1 MRVIFGFIVIQLLTP
16 LSAMA
21 AEDLATAYQA
31 GLTNDPR
38 FQAARYQYEAAREV
52 LPQAVAGLLPVF
64 TLEGTQSRERQDILS
79 RDNPVFGLGSSDFNS
94 SSFSFQVSQ
103 PVFRFGS
110 WARLAQSKAVVRQA
124 YAVFTASEQELVLRT
139 VEAYLSVLATG
150 DNLSFAK
157 AEQAAIERQLQL
169 VQARRRGGLANVT
182 DQYEAEARAAFVK
195 ADVIAATYAYDDAYE
210 ALREI
215 VGDAVTEV
223 YRLKQDIP
231 LLPPEPDDV
240 NVWVDRALENNLSLI
255 ASKEAVIVAEQEKRR
270 RRAGH
275 LPTLDLVA
283 RHGNSETGGAV
294 TGGGS
299 DVDNTTVSLQFSMPI
314 YSGGAVKSQTR
325 EADKIR
331 RRAMEERKLQHR
343 ITMRETRASYQGV
356 RSAMSRVEAL
366 SESLRSQESVLAG
379 RTKGYRSGVGTLLEV
394 LDAERDLTSTR
405 RDYARARYEYLLNLL
420 RLKQQVGSLGEDD
433 LLYINSLLD
442 LENVSNVSQ
451 TD

>member
-1 MRVIFGFIVIQLLTP
+1 MRMILGTFAMALFMP
-16 LSAMA
+16 LNAFA
-21 AEDLATAYQA
+21 AEDLAAAYQA
-31 GLTNDPR
+31 GLENDPR
-38 FQAARYQYEAAREV
+38 FQAARYQYEAAREA
-52 LPQAVAGLLPVF
+52 LPQARAGLLPVLS
-64 TLEGTQSRERQDILS
+64 LEGTRSNESQDILT
-79 RDNPVFGLGSSDFNS
+79 RDNPIFGTGSSDFTS

-103 PVFRFGS
+103 PVFRFES

-124 YAVFTASEQELVLRT
+124 FAVFTAAEQELVLRT

-150 DNLSFAK
+150 DNLRFAE
-157 AEQAAIERQLQL
+157 AEQAAIERQLAL

-182 DQYEAEARAAFVK
+182 DEYEAEARSAFVK

-223 YRLKQDIP
+223 YLLKQDIP
-231 LLPPEPDDV
+231 LLPPEPEDV
-240 NVWVDRALENNLSLI
+240 NVWVDRALESNLSLI
-255 ASKEAVIVAEQEKRR
+255 ASNEAVTVAEQEKRR

-275 LPTLDLVA
+275 FPTLDLVA
-283 RHGNSETGGAV
+283 RHGNSETGGAI

-325 EADKIR
+325 EADKIHR
-331 RRAMEERKLQHR
+331 RTMEERKLQHR
-343 ITMRETRASYQGV
+343 MTMRETRATYQGV
-356 RSAMSRVEAL
+356 RSAISRVQAL
-366 SESLRSQESVLAG
+366 DDSLRSQESVLSG
-379 RTKGYRSGVGTLLEV
+379 RSKGYRSGVNTLLEV

-420 RLKQQVGSLGEDD
+420 RLKQQAGSLGEAD
-433 LLYINSLLD
+433 LLYVNSLLD
-442 LENVSNVSQ
+442 TAPKQDVAQ
-451 TD
+451 K